1 MLSLFKDSKK
11 TLYIVAYPLILD
23 YDKQEEF
30 KELVIMM
37 NTKRKSE
44 QTISLHPSLASMKII
59 KRDGR
64 LVDFDDQKIYD
75 ALVKAKH
82 QISGELS
89 PLDHEQILKIVEKID
104 LEIVHRFTENIK
116 IKKYQDL

>member
-11 TLYIVAYPLILD
+11 TLYIVTYPLILD
-23 YDKQEEF
+23 YDRQEEF

-75 ALVKAKH
+75 ALV
-82 QISGELS
+82 
-89 PLDHEQILKIVEKID
+89 
-104 LEIVHRFTENIK
+104 
-116 IKKYQDL
+116 